1 MHESVALDRSI
12 ELLAPAILKSENPI
26 LVDAT
31 LGLGGHSFALLERF
45 PNLKII
51 GIDRDKSAIA
61 EAKSRLANF
70 GDRIQ
75 IAHSVFDKITEVVN
89 GFGYQKID
97 GALFDLGVSSVQL
110 DQPIRGFSYSQEAPL
125 DMRMDQSR
133 GITADEIVNTWDKN
147 EIVRI
152 LRNFGEEKFAPRIV
166 DSIIAARP
174 IKSTSQLAEI
184 VKKAIPAATR
194 RTGGNPAKRTFQA
207 LRIAVNDELGA
218 ISRAIPQALELLN
231 VGGRLVVLSFQSLED
246 RLVKEAFGSVTTS
259 TLPRDLPIS
268 VPGHE
273 LKYSLVIR
281 GSEGASDVEI
291 SENSRAQ
298 SVRIRAI
305 EKVAA

>member
-12 ELLAPAILKSENPI
+12 ELLEPAILKSENPI

-97 GALFDLGVSSVQL
+97 GALFDLGVSSMQL

-194 RTGGNPAKRTFQA
+194 RTGGNPATAGTAATGGGGGGGYGNSNTGAAGGSGVVILRYVGTQRGTGGTVTSSGGYTYHTFT
-207 LRIAVNDELGA
+207 
-218 ISRAIPQALELLN
+218 S
-231 VGGRLVVLSFQSLED
+231 S
-246 RLVKEAFGSVTTS
+246 GSITF
-259 TLPRDLPIS
+259 
-268 VPGHE
+268 
-273 LKYSLVIR
+273 
-281 GSEGASDVEI
+281 
-291 SENSRAQ
+291 
-298 SVRIRAI
+298 
-305 EKVAA
+305 

>member
-97 GALFDLGVSSVQL
+97 GALFDLGVSSMQL

-281 GSEGASDVEI
+281 GSEGASSLEI

>member
-1 MHESVALDRSI
+1 MHVSVALDRSI

-61 EAKSRLANF
+61 EAKTRLANF

-97 GALFDLGVSSVQL
+97 GALFDLGVSSMQL
-110 DQPIRGFSYSQEAPL
+110 DQPNRGFSYSQEAPL
-125 DMRMDQSR
+125 DMRMDQSQ
-133 GITADEIVNTWDKN
+133 GITADEIVNTWDKK
-147 EIVRI
+147 ELVRI

-184 VKKAIPAATR
+184 IKIAIPAATR

-246 RLVKEAFGSVTTS
+246 RIVKEAFGSVTTS

>member
-1 MHESVALDRSI
+1 MCSS
-12 ELLAPAILKSENPI
+12 
-26 LVDAT
+26 
-31 LGLGGHSFALLERF
+31 
-45 PNLKII
+45 
-51 GIDRDKSAIA
+51 
-61 EAKSRLANF
+61 
-70 GDRIQ
+70 
-75 IAHSVFDKITEVVN
+75 
-89 GFGYQKID
+89 
-97 GALFDLGVSSVQL
+97 DL
-110 DQPIRGFSYSQEAPL
+110 
-125 DMRMDQSR
+125 
-133 GITADEIVNTWDKN
+133 
-147 EIVRI
+147 
-152 LRNFGEEKFAPRIV
+152 
-166 DSIIAARP
+166 
-174 IKSTSQLAEI
+174 I